1 MILSLF
7 LSLILNPISIENQFI
22 QIRVNPGPYEEARFG
37 LDTTQGNPEEPN
49 DDGKKLIYGAK
60 MPWSSFAIIKID
72 EKTFIFG
79 GPSRSDRK
87 NSFANLPT
95 GKKISEP
102 YIEDEKIISIWEFSG
117 VEISQIL
124 SFEKGYSTNL
134 KDAMGISYIAK
145 STDEKEH
152 SVGITLILDTMLGEN
167 DGAPLRAEGAQGLIE
182 SEICFEKSKLPEF
195 WQAWDTEDQA
205 TIKAEGRLKIKNK
218 ENPRKLVL
226 ANWGKLAKTNWDIE
240 CQPGASFVRDGEF
253 EDEKDTAVAI
263 IWDSIIVNNKTQ
275 EFHTTYGIADAPAP
289 PECKPLSAY
298 ISGKPFEI
306 GNNEEKSFFGNW
318 TTDKDYPVQPK
329 EATLKVYSDDGLKVI
344 NPEKAI
350 NLQEYPNGYHSFKI
364 FNPGINKNNATY
376 TLKIESPEGFE
387 CTTTNKVKISKPA
400 NLEMKLMQKPTISSI
415 SGIRHDPTKF
425 YASLTIENSGESNS
439 EKGSIEIQTSQKLSI
454 SSDLKID
461 FDSIPPKGKKT
472 FSWLVSIA
480 PESSG
485 SASLNWIL
493 NHKNEERISK
503 KIEFDIPSLNQ
514 HMRIKSIQRN
524 FSNSLVTA
532 VKMKP
537 FSTFWGQWEL
547 PGKCLFAGNGGI
559 EKHGYTVETKCHE
572 NIVEVLISGNGD
584 ELPPLVGLFRVFH
597 SGNHDK
603 NWNRIKNCININKTS
618 ECQTLE
624 EIWE

>member
-1 MILSLF
+1 MILALL
-7 LSLILNPISIENQFI
+7 LSLILDPIFIENQFI
-22 QIRVNPGPYEEARFG
+22 KIRVNPGPQEEARFA

-49 DDGKKLIYGAK
+49 DDEKKLIYGAK

-79 GPSRSDRK
+79 GAARNDRK
-87 NSFANLPT
+87 NFFTNLQT
-95 GKKISEP
+95 GKKISAP
-102 YIEDEKIISIWEFSG
+102 YIEDEKIISTWEFSG

-134 KDAMGISYIAK
+134 KDAMGITYVAK
-145 STDEKEH
+145 SIDQKEH
-152 SVGITLILDTMLGEN
+152 EVAITLILDTMLGEN

-182 SEICFEKSKLPEF
+182 SEACFEKSELPEF
-195 WQAWDTEDQA
+195 WQAWDTEDEA
-205 TIKAEGRLKIKNK
+205 TIKAEGRLKIKDK
-218 ENPRKLVL
+218 ENPKRLIL
-226 ANWGKLAKTNWDIE
+226 ANWGKLAKTNWNVD
-240 CQPGASFVRDGEF
+240 CQPGASFVRDGDF

-263 IWDSIIVNNKTQ
+263 VWDSIIVNNNAQ

-306 GNNEEKSFFGNW
+306 GSNEEKSFFGNW

-329 EATLKVYSDDGLKVI
+329 EATLTVYSNDGLRVI
-344 NPEKAI
+344 NPKKLIDLE
-350 NLQEYPNGYHSFKI
+350 EYPNGYHSFRI
-364 FNPGINKNNATY
+364 LNPGLNKDNATY

-400 NLEMKLMQKPTISSI
+400 NLEIKLMQKPSISSI

-425 YASLTIENSGESNS
+425 YASLTIENSGESS
-439 EKGSIEIQTSQKLSI
+439 SGKGSVEIKTNQILSV
-454 SSDLKID
+454 SSDLKIN
-461 FDSIPPKGKKT
+461 FESIPPKGKKT

-485 SASLNWIL
+485 LASLNWIL
-493 NHKNEERISK
+493 NYKNEEKTSK
-503 KIEFDIPSLNQ
+503 KIEFNIPSLDQ
-514 HMRIKSIQRN
+514 HMRIKSIKRN

-532 VKMKP
+532 VKTKP
-537 FSTFWGQWEL
+537 FSTFSGKWEL
-547 PGKCLFAGNGGI
+547 PGECLLVGNGGI
-559 EKHGYTVETKCHE
+559 EKHGYTVETKCYD
-572 NIVEVLISGNGD
+572 NIVEVLISGNET

-597 SGNHDK
+597 SGNHEK
-603 NWNRIKNCININKTS
+603 SWNRIENCININKTS

>member
-1 MILSLF
+1 MILAFF
-7 LSLILNPISIENQFI
+7 LSLILNPIFIENQFI
-22 QIRVNPGPYEEARFG
+22 KIRVNPGPQEEARFA

-49 DDGKKLIYGAK
+49 DNEKKLIYGAK

-79 GPSRSDRK
+79 GASRNDRK
-87 NSFANLPT
+87 NFFTNLQT
-95 GKKISEP
+95 GNKISEP
-102 YIEDEKIISIWEFSG
+102 YIEDEKIISTWEFSG

-134 KDAMGISYIAK
+134 KDAMGITYIAK
-145 STDEKEH
+145 STDQKEH
-152 SVGITLILDTMLGEN
+152 KVAITLILDTMLGEN

-182 SEICFEKSKLPEF
+182 SEICFEKSELPEF

-205 TIKAEGRLKIKNK
+205 TIKAEGRLKIKDK
-218 ENPRKLVL
+218 QNPKRLVL
-226 ANWGKLAKTNWDIE
+226 ANWGKLAKTNWNIE
-240 CQPGASFVRDGEF
+240 CQPGASFVRDGDF

-263 IWDSIIVNNKTQ
+263 VWDSITVGSKPQ

-306 GNNEEKSFFGNW
+306 ASNEEKSFFGNW
-318 TTDKDYPVQPK
+318 TTDKDYPIQPK
-329 EATLKVYSDDGLKVI
+329 EATLTVYSNDGLKII
-344 NPEKAI
+344 NPEKSI
-350 NLQEYPNGYHSFKI
+350 DLEEYPNGYHSFKI
-364 FNPGINKNNATY
+364 FNPGLNKNNATY

-387 CTTTNKVKISKPA
+387 CATTNKVKISKPA
-400 NLEMKLMQKPTISSI
+400 NLEMKLMQKPSISSI

-425 YASLTIENSGESNS
+425 YANLTIENSGESNS
-439 EKGSIEIQTSQKLSI
+439 EKGSVEIRTNQILSI
-454 SSDLKID
+454 SSGLKID
-461 FDSIPPKGKKT
+461 FETIPPRGKKT
-472 FSWLVSIA
+472 FSWLVSIS

-485 SASLNWIL
+485 LASLNWIL
-493 NHKNEERISK
+493 NYKNEEKISK
-503 KIEFDIPSLNQ
+503 KIEFNIPSLDQ

-537 FSTFWGQWEL
+537 FSTFSGKWEL
-547 PGKCLFAGNGGI
+547 PGKCLLAGDGGI
-559 EKHGYTVETKCHE
+559 EKYGYTVETKCYD
-572 NIVEVLISGNGD
+572 NIVEVLISGNEA

-603 NWNRIKNCININKTS
+603 SWNRIENCININKTN